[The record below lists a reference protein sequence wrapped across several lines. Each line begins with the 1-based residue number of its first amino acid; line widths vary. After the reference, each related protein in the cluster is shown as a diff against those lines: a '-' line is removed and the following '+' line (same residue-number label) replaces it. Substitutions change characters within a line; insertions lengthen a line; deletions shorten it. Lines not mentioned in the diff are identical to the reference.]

1 MSFWSTTFFL
11 LSFFFYAQT
20 SLAFQE
26 PLPPYQ
32 FSIPE
37 LNDLRLIT
45 ELKVNDGLIDEAL
58 EAFQNLQK
66 KCWEYKLDSVAIDVY
81 EDIFTAIIVHEELD
95 FKEKKAFIDSCYQEE
110 KDINILG
117 VYYGALAHTYLF
129 HGEVDSMK
137 KYYNLALP
145 IYYKQK
151 RYLQATNL
159 NVNIAFE
166 YYYLEDF
173 PLAKKYLDKAEELSL
188 NQLLPKNLYTPS
200 IYTAQAAIYLKLEK
214 YDRVVKSSL
223 ALIKYYEQGNSTT
236 DYSLAYEYNNLANI
250 YIKLNDDESAL
261 DYYQR
266 ALYLLHKAGIND
278 PDEITYI
285 LLDIGA
291 VYFERNEIGIAKKY
305 FLQAIKLIKQVD
317 VLNSDLQEDFINAC
331 HRIINCYKTE
341 QKSDSILYYCNQA
354 LKLNK
359 NNPYRINTTYI
370 EYSNYYF
377 NQHNL
382 VKAELYAF
390 KALEAANKI
399 YGLENLA
406 TTSNYI
412 FLARILFA
420 KRNYTGAFEY
430 LQKSLDLLSINFS
443 DDKGLSNPSLD
454 QVIEKNQFL
463 HTLND
468 KMKYL
473 NILYNQ
479 NYPLATEKI
488 LYQTAKLATETIEA
502 INKDIKSRKSQ
513 LFWLNEE
520 AIPSFERAIAIA
532 LSIYK
537 KTNNLEYLNEAFVLA
552 ERSKSMLMV
561 NNFQGNQAFNLGG
574 LPPDLVEK
582 EQALEKLLAET
593 RKQRFDANLRKDL
606 DAIEYLDSVIFEYKH
621 DKMTLLH
628 TFELEYPAYSKLK
641 HVFKSVDIKD
651 VQKTLDDQTTFIE
664 YFEGAANIYAFSI
677 TKNTASVQIIPRTD
691 SYNQDIVDFQALL
704 IGLDE
709 ASKNTAKSY
718 NALITT
724 AHQFYQTFIQQS
736 LSQKQERLIII
747 PDGQLSYLPF
757 EVFMT
762 KEVAIDSNQSNSSAN
777 FSNLPYLIRDYKINY
792 NYSAT
797 LWIEHLMQ
805 KTTSKNGRILAFAPS
820 YKNKSAPEWRSPYE
834 KKLRQELVELP
845 GAIRELDFL
854 NREFTGSFL
863 VNDAATETAFKNEVL
878 DYSILHFAVHGL
890 VDTKN
895 PEFSGLALSEDGGK
909 GEDNILYTYEIKQLG
924 LNADLVVLSAC
935 ETGIG
940 RYQMGEGI
948 LSIGRDFMYAGVPS
962 MLTTLWSLND
972 YSSSII
978 IEQFYINLGAG
989 MDKDEAIQQAKL
1001 FYLDN
1006 FDGLS
1011 THPALWACFVQV
1023 GDYKSIP
1030 IHKNYRV
1037 WYIGFAVL
1045 AIFLLII
1052 FSFFK
1057 RKAK

>member
-1 MSFWSTTFFL
+1 MSYWSTFFFL
-11 LSFFFYAQT
+11 LSFFLYSHT

-37 LNDLRLIT
+37 LNDLRLIA

-95 FKEKKAFIDSCYQEE
+95 FNKKKAFIDSCYQEE
-110 KDINILG
+110 KDVNILG

-129 HGEVDSMK
+129 HGEVDSME

-145 IYYKQK
+145 IYSKQK

-159 NVNIAFE
+159 NVNIAIE
-166 YYYLEDF
+166 YFYLEDF
-173 PLAKKYLDKAEELSL
+173 VIAKKYLNKAEELSK
-188 NQLLPKNLYTPS
+188 NQLLPRKLYTP
-200 IYTAQAAIYLKLEK
+200 AIYSIQTPLYIELEK
-214 YDRVVKSSL
+214 YDKAVKSSL
-223 ALIKYYEQGNSTT
+223 ALIKYDEQSNGTT
-236 DYSLAYEYNNLANI
+236 NYTLAHEYANLANV
-250 YIKLNDDESAL
+250 YIKLNDDENAL
-261 DYYQR
+261 NYYQK
-266 ALYLLHKAGIND
+266 ALYLLRKVGIHD

-291 VYFERNEIGIAKKY
+291 VYFENNKFSVAKKY
-305 FLQAIKLIKQVD
+305 FLQTIKLIKQAD

-331 HRIINCYKTE
+331 HRLINCYKIE

-359 NNPYRINTTYI
+359 TNSYRINTTYI
-370 EYSNYYF
+370 EYSRYYLK
-377 NQHNL
+377 QHNL
-382 VKAELYAF
+382 AKAEVYAF

-399 YGLENLA
+399 YGVEHLA
-406 TTSNYI
+406 TTHNYT
-412 FLARILFA
+412 FLGQILFA

-430 LQKSLDLLSINFS
+430 LQKSLDLLSVNFS
-443 DDKGLSNPSLD
+443 DNKGLSNPSLE

-463 HTLND
+463 HTLNH

-502 INKDIKSRKSQ
+502 INTDIKSRKSQ

-520 AIPSFERAIAIA
+520 AIPSFERAITIA

-537 KTNNLEYLNEAFVLA
+537 RTDNLEYLNEAFVLA

-561 NNFQGNQAFNLGG
+561 NNFQGNQAFNFGG
-574 LPPDLVEK
+574 LPPDLVKK
-582 EQALEKLLAET
+582 EQELEKLLAET
-593 RKQRFDANLRKDL
+593 KKQRFDANLRKDL

-641 HVFKSVDIKD
+641 HVFKSVDIRD
-651 VQKTLDDQTTFIE
+651 VQNTLDAQTTFIE

-677 TKNTASVQIIPRTD
+677 TKNSASVQIIPRTD
-691 SYNQDIVDFQALL
+691 SYRQDILDFQALL

-709 ASKNTAKSY
+709 AAENTAKSY
-718 NALITT
+718 NALIAT
-724 AHQFYQTFIQQS
+724 AHQFYQTFIEQS

-762 KEVAIDSNQSNSSAN
+762 KGVAIDSNQSNSSAN

-805 KTTSKNGRILAFAPS
+805 KSTSKNGRILAFAPS

-854 NREFTGSFL
+854 KREFTGSFL

-909 GEDNILYTYEIKQLG
+909 TEDNILYTYEIKQLG

-1001 FYLDN
+1001 FYLDHYN
-1006 FDGLS
+1006 GLS

-1030 IHKNYRV
+1030 IHKNRMF
-1037 WYIGFAVL
+1037 WYIGLTITILL
-1045 AIFLLII
+1045 ALII
-1052 FSFFK
+1052 FLFFRF
-1057 RKAK
+1057 RKK